1 MSLDDAGLTWTHA
14 VQAKRGMLGQP
25 ELHHGRQLDCEGAL
39 SHKSLALQPSC
50 STDMHLPFQA
60 AIDGVGAKAGSPL
73 TLARFVR
80 LRVGDGIDKEEKDFA
95 AEVAAAARV

>member
-1 MSLDDAGLTWTHA
+1 MVNQNFIMDDSLTVKARLA
-14 VQAKRGMLGQP
+14 IQ
-25 ELHHGRQLDCEGAL
+25 
-39 SHKSLALQPSC
+39 SLALQPSC